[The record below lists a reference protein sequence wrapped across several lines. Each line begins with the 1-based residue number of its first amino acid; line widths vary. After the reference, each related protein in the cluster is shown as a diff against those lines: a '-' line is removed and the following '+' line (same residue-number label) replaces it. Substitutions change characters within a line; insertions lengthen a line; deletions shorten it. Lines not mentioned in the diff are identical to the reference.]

1 MSTQAAE
8 CAAKFATRR
17 DERIRQETNAAIDRY
32 AREIADAT
40 FRLKRSLH
48 TEGDQRRADRTW
60 AALQIERARLD
71 VCRALGE
78 A

>member
-17 DERIRQETNAAIDRY
+17 DERIRQETNAAIARY
-32 AREIADAT
+32 DLAIADARHILAGT
-40 FRLKRSLH
+40 IDAEPLR
-48 TEGDQRRADRTW
+48 QAADRLL
-60 AALQIERARLD
+60 ARALIERAVLD